1 MKVRIVDEKIKL
13 IPFYKKEMV
22 AIDWYQDKDL
32 VKQVD
37 NVEEPYTIEKLN
49 RMYSY
54 LDTHGDCFYIEYE
67 KILVGDITLCDD
79 GEISIVICRDYQNKH
94 IGRKCVFDMIELAK
108 EKGFNRVYAKIYSF
122 NAQSQ
127 KMFQKVGFKKE
138 DNELY
143 VFRLKNKIN

>member
-13 IPFYKKEMV
+13 IPFYKNEMV

-37 NVEEPYTIEKLN
+37 NVEEAYTIEKLN

-127 KMFQKVGFKKE
+127 KMFQRVGFKKE
-138 DNELY
+138 ENELY
-143 VFRLKNKIN
+143 VFRLKK

>member
-1 MKVRIVDEKIKL
+1 MKVRIVNEKINL
-13 IPFYKKEMV
+13 IPFYKNEKV
-22 AIDWYQDKDL
+22 AIDWYQDIDL
-32 VKQVD
+32 LKQVD
-37 NVEEPYTIEKLN
+37 NVDEPYTIEKLN

-67 KILVGDITLCDD
+67 KTLVGDITLCDD

-94 IGRKCVFDMIELAK
+94 IGRKCVLDMIELAK

-127 KMFQKVGFKKE
+127 KMFQRVGFKKE

-143 VFRLKNKIN
+143 VFRLKK

>member
-1 MKVRIVDEKIKL
+1 MKVRIVDEKINL
-13 IPFYKKEMV
+13 IPFYKNEMV
-22 AIDWYQDKDL
+22 AIDWYQDLDL

-127 KMFQKVGFKKE
+127 KMFQRVGFKKE

-143 VFRLKNKIN
+143 VFRLKK

>member
-1 MKVRIVDEKIKL
+1 MKVRIVNEKINL
-13 IPFYKKEMV
+13 IPFYKNEKV
-22 AIDWYQDKDL
+22 AIDWYQDIDL

-37 NVEEPYTIEKLN
+37 NVDEPYTIEKLN

-54 LDTHGDCFYIEYE
+54 LDTQGDCFYIEYE

-127 KMFQKVGFKKE
+127 TMFKRVGFKKE

-143 VFRLKNKIN
+143 VFRLKK